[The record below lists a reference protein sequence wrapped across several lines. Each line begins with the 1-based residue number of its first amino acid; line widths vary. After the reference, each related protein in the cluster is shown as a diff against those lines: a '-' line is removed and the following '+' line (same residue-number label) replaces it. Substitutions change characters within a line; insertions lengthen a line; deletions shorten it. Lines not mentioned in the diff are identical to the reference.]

1 MNELPNFKAN
11 VTIDGFG
18 ETELHFLHQPSPAQ
32 DAVPLLFV
40 HGWVGLW
47 MVTLCLFMTDAV
59 IAAWQL
65 YRGDQDAIIIGRGC
79 QWCQIPRY
87 RTLSTKLCLECR

>member
-18 ETELHFLHQPSPAQ
+18 ETELHFLHQLSPAQ

-40 HGWVGLW
+40 HGWVGLP
-47 MVTLCLFMTDAV
+47 FMD
-59 IAAWQL
+59 
-65 YRGDQDAIIIGRGC
+65 GRS
-79 QWCQIPRY
+79 
-87 RTLSTKLCLECR
+87 LSLHD